1 MAWQNRLSRRNV
13 VQGLEGSR
21 VGRYVLEDCLGHGSH
36 TAVYRA
42 WAPAGEWCALKLV
55 DTQVQGGDDL
65 AERLR
70 RDATLME
77 RADHPHILPIYNP
90 MRSDDLTAAAM
101 PLMTGPTLHDLMRNG
116 GLDPDSAWSVLSQVA
131 ESLDSAHQRGLTYR
145 VLKPSNILINDGRAY
160 LSEFGIT
167 GRYTG
172 QVGLSNPDCRL
183 PSAQYLAPE
192 QVLGRNPD
200 HRSDVYAFA
209 VLVFELATA
218 TSLHGDVASSA
229 ILERTLKQAPPSAHE
244 RNALVPPEVDGV
256 LRRALSR
263 DPGARHGS
271 AGQLIDELACPP
283 PPGGGGG
290 DDGGGDDRP
299 PPPAPADGDLS
310 VESLIDVLSGVL
322 DPEDGRAQ

>member
-1 MAWQNRLSRRNV
+1 MNHDRSWGEQHVAWQNRLSRRNV

-70 RDATLME
+70 RDAALVE
-77 RADHPHILPIYNP
+77 QAGPHILPIYNP

-101 PLMTGPTLHDLMRNG
+101 PLMTGPTLHDLMQNG
-116 GLDPDSAWSVLSQVA
+116 ALDPDSAWSVLSQVA

-172 QVGLSNPDCRL
+172 QLGLATPDCRL
-183 PSAQYLAPE
+183 PAAQYLAPE
-192 QVLGRNPD
+192 QVLG
-200 HRSDVYAFA
+200 
-209 VLVFELATA
+209 E
-218 TSLHGDVASSA
+218 
-229 ILERTLKQAPPSAHE
+229 E
-244 RNALVPPEVDGV
+244 
-256 LRRALSR
+256 
-263 DPGARHGS
+263 
-271 AGQLIDELACPP
+271 
-283 PPGGGGG
+283 
-290 DDGGGDDRP
+290 
-299 PPPAPADGDLS
+299 
-310 VESLIDVLSGVL
+310 
-322 DPEDGRAQ
+322 

>member
-1 MAWQNRLSRRNV
+1 M
-13 VQGLEGSR
+13 EGSR

-55 DTQVQGGDDL
+55 DTQVQGSDDL
-65 AERLR
+65 ADRLR
-70 RDATLME
+70 RDAALIEQAGHT
-77 RADHPHILPIYNP
+77 HILPIYNP
-90 MRSDDLTAAAM
+90 MRSDHLTAAAM
-101 PLMTGPTLHDLMRNG
+101 PLMNGPTLHDLMQNG

-145 VLKPSNILINDGRAY
+145 VLKPSNILISDGRAY

-172 QVGLSNPDCRL
+172 QFGLTIPDCRL
-183 PSAQYLAPE
+183 PAAQYLAPE
-192 QVLGRNPD
+192 QVLGREPD

-218 TSLHGDVASSA
+218 TALHGDVASSA
-229 ILERTLKQAPPSAHE
+229 ILERTLKQTPPSAHE

-263 DPGARHGS
+263 DPGARQRS
-271 AGQLIDELACPP
+271 AGELIEELACPP
-283 PPGGGGG
+283 SPAQPAPGGGG
-290 DDGGGDDRP
+290 DDDRP
-299 PPPAPADGDLS
+299 FPPVSADGDLS

-322 DPEDGRAQ
+322 SPEDGQA